1 MFTSQGAV
9 EVTTVTSFD
18 PSTPALES
26 MVCEDGEPSM
36 AKTIASFMPVLPRAA
51 TPELLARAI
60 AGEQPSVPLDVLASS
75 FEATFLVNELVRVAV
90 RGLPAHV
97 VAPDL
102 LVFDQEDV
110 TLRRWDGTRQSWR
123 R

>member
-1 MFTSQGAV
+1 
-9 EVTTVTSFD
+9 VTSFD
-18 PSTPALES
+18 PSTPALKS
-26 MVCEDGEPSM
+26 MVFEDGVPSM
-36 AKTIASFMPVLPRAA
+36 AKTIASFMPVLPRAT
-51 TPELLARAI
+51 TPELLTRAV

-75 FEATFLVNELVRVAV
+75 FEATFLVNELVRVTI

>member
-1 MFTSQGAV
+1 
-9 EVTTVTSFD
+9 
-18 PSTPALES
+18 
-26 MVCEDGEPSM
+26 M

-60 AGEQPSVPLDVLASS
+60 AGELPSVPLDVLASS
-75 FEATFLVNELVRVAV
+75 FEATFLVNELVRVAI

-97 VAPDL
+97 VAPGPL
-102 LVFDQEDV
+102 GVRSGGRRLFDG
-110 TLRRWDGTRQSWR
+110 GTARAESWR